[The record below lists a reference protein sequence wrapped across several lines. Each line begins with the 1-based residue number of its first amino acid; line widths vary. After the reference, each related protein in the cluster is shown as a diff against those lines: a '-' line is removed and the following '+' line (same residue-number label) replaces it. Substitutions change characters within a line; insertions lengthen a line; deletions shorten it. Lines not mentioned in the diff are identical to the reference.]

1 MVPSLETTM
10 SERTRELTEAE
21 LDDVSGGFWLL
32 DLLRFDM
39 EHYYEGDVPDLSEV
53 LSGSPRNN
61 QRGNGERRRDSPD
74 SHVEPSPAPPLPA
87 GPLLVRAW
95 RWDAGD

>member
-1 MVPSLETTM
+1 M

-53 LSGSPRNN
+53 LSRSA
-61 QRGNGERRRDSPD
+61 SK
-74 SHVEPSPAPPLPA
+74 
-87 GPLLVRAW
+87 
-95 RWDAGD
+95 

>member
-39 EHYYEGDVPDLSEV
+39 EHYYEGDVPD
-53 LSGSPRNN
+53 PF
-61 QRGNGERRRDSPD
+61 RGPIWIRLEITNGEMASDDAIPPTVTSNRALRRPVHSRA
-74 SHVEPSPAPPLPA
+74 VTEARLP
-87 GPLLVRAW
+87 G
-95 RWDAGD
+95 